1 MAKDILA
8 EILSS
13 RVRAAVLTFF
23 VARSDDAF
31 SLTELARALSLPVSS
46 LQHECYKLER
56 LGVLLG
62 RREGGS
68 RRYRLQRGAPLTEP
82 LARLVIAA
90 RGTPDLLGAALI
102 DLPGL
107 EQAFL
112 AQIDPCGA
120 DLVIIGDV
128 PFDQLETA
136 HTRVAGLL
144 GRMPDEI
151 GLAFYQPA
159 DWRQRQIE
167 DNPQVRRLLAAPR
180 QTLIDRSGGPT

>member
-31 SLTELARALSLPVSS
+31 SLTELSRALALPVSS

-56 LGVLLG
+56 LGVLKG

-68 RRYRLQRGAPLTEP
+68 RRYVLQRDTPITEP
-82 LARLVIAA
+82 LARLVLAT
-90 RGTPDLLGAALI
+90 RRTPELLGAALT

-107 EQAFL
+107 DQAFL
-112 AQIDPCGA
+112 VQGEDSNLE
-120 DLVIIGDV
+120 LVIIGDV
-128 PFDQLETA
+128 PFDQLDA
-136 HTRVAGLL
+136 AQRRVAALL
-144 GRMPDEI
+144 GRQPTSI
-151 GLAFYQPA
+151 GLAFYRPD
-159 DWRQRQIE
+159 DWRQRQAE
-167 DNPQVRRLLAAPR
+167 GNPRVRRLLASPR
-180 QTLIDRSGGPT
+180 QTLIDRSREKS

>member
-23 VARSDDAF
+23 IARSDDAF
-31 SLTELARALSLPVSS
+31 SLTELSRALSLPVSS

-56 LGVLLG
+56 LGVLQG

-68 RRYRLQRGAPLTEP
+68 RRYRLLRESPLTEP
-82 LARLVIAA
+82 LARLVVAA
-90 RGTPDLLGAALI
+90 RGTADLLATALV

-112 AQIDPCGA
+112 VQSDASGVE
-120 DLVIIGDV
+120 LVVIGDV
-128 PFDQLETA
+128 PLDQLDA
-136 HTRVAGLL
+136 AQSRLASLL
-144 GRMPDEI
+144 GRRPDEI
-151 GLAFYQPA
+151 GLAFYRA
-159 DWRQRQIE
+159 DDWRQRQTE
-167 DNPQVRRLLAAPR
+167 GNPQVRRLLGAPR
-180 QTLIDRSGGPT
+180 QSLIDRSGGRA

>member
-56 LGVLLG
+56 LGVLRG

-68 RRYRLQRGAPLTEP
+68 RRYRLQREAPLTEP

-90 RGTPDLLGAALI
+90 RGTAGLLAAALVDVPGLERAFLVQREGTGAALV
-102 DLPGL
+102 G
-107 EQAFL
+107 
-112 AQIDPCGA
+112 
-120 DLVIIGDV
+120 IGDV
-128 PFDQLETA
+128 PLDQLDA
-136 HTRVAGLL
+136 AQTRVAALL
-144 GRMPDEI
+144 GRPPDEI
-151 GLAFYQPA
+151 GLAFYQPD
-159 DWRQRQIE
+159 DWRRRQAE
-167 DNPQVRRLLAAPR
+167 GNPQVRRLLAAPR
-180 QTLIDRSGGPT
+180 QDVIDRSGGKR

>member
-31 SLTELARALSLPVSS
+31 SLTELARALALPVSS

-56 LGVLLG
+56 LGVLKG

-68 RRYRLQRGAPLTEP
+68 RRYTLQREAPLTEP
-82 LARLVIAA
+82 LARLVLAT
-90 RGTPDLLGAALI
+90 RRTPDLLAAALT

-112 AQIDPCGA
+112 VQGEDGTL

-128 PFDQLETA
+128 PFDRLDTA
-136 HTRVAGLL
+136 QTRVAALL
-144 GRMPDEI
+144 GRPLAAI
-151 GLAFYQPA
+151 GLAFYRPD
-159 DWRQRQIE
+159 DWRQRQAE
-167 DNPQVRRLLAAPR
+167 GNPRVRQLLAAPR
-180 QTLIDRSGGPT
+180 QMLIDRDGGTR

>member
-56 LGVLLG
+56 LGVLRG

-68 RRYRLQRGAPLTEP
+68 RRYRLVRDAPLTEP
-82 LARLVIAA
+82 LARLVVVA
-90 RGTPDLLGAALI
+90 RGTPGLLAAALT

-107 EQAFL
+107 EHAFL
-112 AQIDPCGA
+112 VQDDPPGLV
-120 DLVIIGDV
+120 LVIIGDV
-128 PFDQLETA
+128 PFDQLDA
-136 HTRVAGLL
+136 AQTRVAALL
-144 GRMPDEI
+144 GRPPDEV
-151 GLAFYQPA
+151 GLAFYRPD
-159 DWRQRQIE
+159 DWRRRQAE
-167 DNPQVRRLLAAPR
+167 HHPHVRRLLAAPR
-180 QTLIDRSGGPT
+180 QTLIDRSGGTT